1 MKTMEDQALLD
12 YRPDAPATD
21 AVRAYLNAIGR
32 TPLLSAAEEVALAQ
46 RIERGDADAK
56 RALTEA
62 NLRLVV
68 SIAKRYGNRG
78 MSLADLIQEG
88 NCGLMR
94 AVEKFDYR
102 RGYRFSTYAT
112 WWIRQAVSRGLADQG
127 RTIRIPVH
135 MVEKMNRLAV
145 VERRLAAT
153 LGRQPSSDELA
164 AEMHVDV
171 AKVREMRRLA
181 GETIVSLDVAVGGEG
196 ESELLDF
203 VQDQAAAAPDELVG
217 DALRQEHLGRLLGT
231 LGPRD
236 RAMIELRYGLRG
248 GRPCSVQE
256 VGERFGLSRERIRQI
271 EAAILMR
278 LRGRQEVQGLRDLLD

>member
-1 MKTMEDQALLD
+1 MQSMEDQALLD

-88 NCGLMR
+88 NCGLIR

-102 RGYRFSTYAT
+102 KGYRFSTYAT

-164 AEMHVDV
+164 AELHVDV
-171 AKVREMRRLA
+171 AKVRDMRRLA

-203 VQDQAAAAPDELVG
+203 VEDRAAAAPDELVG
-217 DALRQEHLGRLLGT
+217 DALREEHLSRLLGT

-256 VGERFGLSRERIRQI
+256 VGDHFGLSRERIRQI
-271 EAAILMR
+271 EATILTR
-278 LRGRQEVQGLRDLLD
+278 LRGRREVQGLRDLLD

>member
-1 MKTMEDQALLD
+1 VEDQALLEH
-12 YRPDAPATD
+12 RPAAPATD

-32 TPLLSAAEEVALAQ
+32 TPLLSGAEEVALAK
-46 RIERGDADAK
+46 RVARGDADAK

-68 SIAKRYGNRG
+68 SIAKHYSNRG
-78 MSLADLIQEG
+78 LSLADLIQEG

-102 RGYRFSTYAT
+102 KGYKFSTYAT
-112 WWIRQAVSRGLADQG
+112 WWIRQAVSRAIADQA

-135 MVEKMNRLAV
+135 MVEKMNRLSA
-145 VERRLAAT
+145 VERRLTVA
-153 LGRQPSSDELA
+153 LGRPPTSDELA
-164 AEMHVDV
+164 AELHVGV

-196 ESELLDF
+196 ESHLLDF
-203 VQDQAAAAPDELVG
+203 VEDRASAEPDELVG
-217 DALRQEHLGRLLGT
+217 DALREEHLGRLLGT

-256 VGERFGLSRERIRQI
+256 VGDRFGLSRERIRQL
-271 EAAILMR
+271 EATILTR
-278 LRGRQEVQGLRDLLD
+278 LRGRQEGQGLRDLLD